1 MQMCPWSGWE
11 AGGSMQTRG
20 RCLHVDK
27 LGWLPTRLRAPVGP
41 AAVPAKVASLSRHPL
56 SLGPYLLRIALDL
69 TLIHFLLP
77 EQLPPVSEYLHSWSP
92 QRFSLPVANPTTS
105 SSPPPRARSARRL
118 PPQPPQPSRSPRDR
132 PITTPGVRAGVSLL
146 LPPVPSEPPPS
157 PWPAGMQVS
166 IACTEQNLRSRSSE
180 DRLCGPRPGPGGGN
194 GGPVGGG
201 HGNPSGGGG
210 SGFKA
215 RAALVP
221 RPPAPAGALREST
234 GRSTGMKYRN
244 LGKSGLR
251 VSCLGLGTWVTFGS
265 QISDETAEDV
275 LTIAYEHGINLF
287 DTAEVYAAGK
297 AERTLGNIL
306 KRKGWRRSSY
316 VITTKIFGGGQA
328 ETERGLSRK
337 HIIEGLRGS
346 LERLQLEYVDI
357 VFANRSDPN
366 SPMEEIVRAMTYV
379 INQGLALYWG
389 TSRWGAAEIMEAYSM
404 ARQFNLI
411 PPVCEQVEHHLFQ
424 REKAEMQLPELYH
437 KIGVGSVTW
446 SPLACGL
453 ITSKYDGRLPDSCRA
468 SIKGYQWLKDKVQSE
483 DGKKQQAKAMDL
495 LPIAHQLGCTVAQ
508 LAIAWC
514 LRSEG
519 VSSVLLGVSSE
530 EQLMEHLGSLQVLSQ
545 LTPQMVMEI
554 DGLLGNKSHSKK

>member
-1 MQMCPWSGWE
+1 
-11 AGGSMQTRG
+11 
-20 RCLHVDK
+20 
-27 LGWLPTRLRAPVGP
+27 
-41 AAVPAKVASLSRHPL
+41 
-56 SLGPYLLRIALDL
+56 
-69 TLIHFLLP
+69 
-77 EQLPPVSEYLHSWSP
+77 
-92 QRFSLPVANPTTS
+92 
-105 SSPPPRARSARRL
+105 
-118 PPQPPQPSRSPRDR
+118 
-132 PITTPGVRAGVSLL
+132 
-146 LPPVPSEPPPS
+146 
-157 PWPAGMQVS
+157 
-166 IACTEQNLRSRSSE
+166 
-180 DRLCGPRPGPGGGN
+180 
-194 GGPVGGG
+194 
-201 HGNPSGGGG
+201 
-210 SGFKA
+210 
-215 RAALVP
+215 
-221 RPPAPAGALREST
+221 
-234 GRSTGMKYRN
+234 MKYRN

-275 LTIAYEHGINLF
+275 LTVAYEHGVNLF

-306 KRKGWRRSSY
+306 KSKGWR
-316 VITTKIFGGGQA
+316 A

-346 LERLQLEYVDI
+346 LERLQLGYVDI

-411 PPVCEQVEHHLFQ
+411 PPVCEQAEHHLFQ
-424 REKAEMQLPELYH
+424 REKVEMQLPELYH

-453 ITSKYDGRLPDSCRA
+453 ITSKYDGRVPDTCRVT
-468 SIKGYQWLKDKVQSE
+468 IKGYQWHKDKVQSE
-483 DGKKQQAKAMDL
+483 DGKKQQAKVMDL

-519 VSSVLLGVSSE
+519 VSSVLLGVSSA
-530 EQLMEHLGSLQVLSQ
+530 EQLVEHLGALQVLNQ
-545 LTPQMVMEI
+545 LTPQTVMEI
-554 DGLLGNKSHSKK
+554 DGLLGNKPHPKK

>member
-1 MQMCPWSGWE
+1 
-11 AGGSMQTRG
+11 
-20 RCLHVDK
+20 
-27 LGWLPTRLRAPVGP
+27 
-41 AAVPAKVASLSRHPL
+41 
-56 SLGPYLLRIALDL
+56 
-69 TLIHFLLP
+69 
-77 EQLPPVSEYLHSWSP
+77 
-92 QRFSLPVANPTTS
+92 
-105 SSPPPRARSARRL
+105 
-118 PPQPPQPSRSPRDR
+118 
-132 PITTPGVRAGVSLL
+132 
-146 LPPVPSEPPPS
+146 
-157 PWPAGMQVS
+157 MQVS

-201 HGNPSGGGG
+201 HGNPPGGGG
-210 SGFKA
+210 SGLKA

-251 VSCLGLGTWVTFGS
+251 VSCLGLGESEQELREGGILSWPTSHSSHVFGFSPAGTWVTFGS

-306 KRKGWRRSSY
+306 KHKGWRRSSY
-316 VITTKIFGGGQA
+316 VITTKIFWGGQA

-424 REKAEMQLPELYH
+424 REKVEMQLPELYH

-453 ITSKYDGRLPDSCRA
+453 ITSKYDGRLPDTCRA